1 MNKKNNKFIINN
13 INQVNQKKY
22 ILNITIIKI
31 KMISNNIVMITKN

>member
-13 INQVNQKKY
+13 INQFNQKKY